1 MNTPQSQSETRK
13 FRAASISLV
22 VTLFLIVAKLT
33 AAWLSGSLAILSLA
47 AESAFDFLA
56 VLLTFV
62 AIRISALPP
71 DEDHPYGHGK
81 FDSVAA
87 LVQNLFLVGI
97 SVWISYEAF
106 YRLANPSS
114 NNVNIDTLTLAIL
127 LGSFLLDMWRSRV
140 LYSVAHESKSHTLK
154 ADSLHFLADAMSILI
169 VGIGVLLAKFADI
182 QAADSYAA
190 IAVSLFVG
198 AQSIRQAKDAVD
210 VLMDRIPNVKEYG
223 EVKTAIED
231 VHGIISLDSLKMRR
245 ASSVLFVDV
254 AVSIKRVLP
263 YAAIEVILLEIE
275 TNIRSVADDAEINIQ
290 WKPVR
295 TKTESPFE
303 TIKLITSEFGILPH
317 NIELSKDEN
326 EIITLDLH
334 IEFPQ
339 GITFDQSH
347 TQSEEIEAEI
357 LRQLPQI
364 GRVVTHLEEER
375 SDLTI
380 TDVLDITSQDPE
392 FASRVNDCARSAVP
406 SVKNVRSIILW
417 KTVATGEEKL
427 AVTIELPSGLSLIA
441 AHDIV
446 TEVERVLRKCFPKL
460 ARIVIHSEPVG

>member
-1 MNTPQSQSETRK
+1 MNTTYPQSETRK
-13 FRAASISLV
+13 FRAASISLA

-33 AAWLSGSLAILSLA
+33 AGWLSGSLAIISLA

-87 LVQNLFLVGI
+87 LLQNLFLVGV
-97 SVWISYEAF
+97 SVGICYEAIH
-106 YRLANPSS
+106 RLANPSS
-114 NNVNIDTLTLAIL
+114 TDVNIDTLTLVIL
-127 LGSFLLDMWRSRV
+127 LVSFLLDMWRSRV
-140 LYSVAHESKSHTLK
+140 LHKVAHESKSHTLK

-169 VGIGVLLAKFADI
+169 VGAGVLLAKFANI
-182 QAADSYAA
+182 PAADSFAA
-190 IAVSLFVG
+190 IAVSFFVG
-198 AQSIRQAKDAVD
+198 FQSIRQAKDAVD
-210 VLMDRIPNVKEYG
+210 VLMDRIPNIKEYS
-223 EVKTAIED
+223 EVKNAIQE

-245 ASSVLFVDV
+245 ASSVVFVDV

-263 YAAIEVILLEIE
+263 YAAIEAILKEIE
-275 TNIRSVADDAEINIQ
+275 TNIRSVATDAEINIQ
-290 WKPVR
+290 WKPIR
-295 TKTESPFE
+295 TETESPFE

-326 EIITLDLH
+326 GNVTLDLH

-339 GITFDQSH
+339 GTTFDESH
-347 TQSEEIEAEI
+347 ATSEEIEAQI

-375 SDLTI
+375 SDLTV
-380 TDVLDITSQDPE
+380 TDVLDITSLDPE
-392 FASRVNDCARSAVP
+392 FASRVNECARSAGP
-406 SVKNVRSIILW
+406 HVKNVRSIILW

-446 TEVERVLRKCFPKL
+446 TDVEKTLRKCFPKL
-460 ARIVIHSEPVG
+460 ARIVIHSEPA